1 MVKNDV
7 IWELSVKKF
16 SAILLCVFF
25 AGISL
30 GLQACTMLMS
40 LPLTTFFGGAQLAL
54 KGAELEKE
62 IRKADVQEA
71 FDSPFEKTWNMSVI
85 ALVNLHIEVTR
96 VGKTPDGKGGLIEGR
111 AQKIKI
117 KVIAVEVTQDITE
130 VDIWAE
136 HDKALA
142 ELIAEKAREE
152 EQKQKT

>member
-1 MVKNDV
+1 MKDFRV
-7 IWELSVKKF
+7 I
-16 SAILLCVFF
+16 ILCVFF
-25 AGISL
+25 VGISL
-30 GLQACTMLMS
+30 ALQACTTLIT
-40 LPLTTFFGGAQLAL
+40 LPLATFFGGAQLAI
-54 KGAELEKE
+54 KGAELQKE

-96 VGKTPDGKGGLIEGR
+96 IGKTPEGKGGLIEGR

-130 VDIWAE
+130 VGIWAE

-142 ELIAEKAREE
+142 ELIAEKIREE